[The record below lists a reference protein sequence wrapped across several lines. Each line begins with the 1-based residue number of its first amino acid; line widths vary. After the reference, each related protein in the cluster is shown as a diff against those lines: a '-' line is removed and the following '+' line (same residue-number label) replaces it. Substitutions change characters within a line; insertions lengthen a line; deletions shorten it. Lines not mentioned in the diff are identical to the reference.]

1 MLLINLDYQT
11 RVPIYEQIVHEI
23 ERYVA
28 LGILKPKDQ
37 IPSIRELAGQLG
49 VNPNTVKKAYDLL
62 ESKQVITTIST
73 KGTFIREAISNV
85 IEEKKNSLL
94 EEIIERVQELEK
106 LGMTEEEIIRRI
118 KNREIIFHD
127 FCFIFFNHFS

>member
-11 RVPIYEQIVHEI
+11 RVPIYEQIVREI

-49 VNPNTVKKAYDLL
+49 INPNTVKKAYDLL

-94 EEIIERVQELEK
+94 EEITERFQELEK
-106 LGMTEEEIIRRI
+106 LGMTEEEIIHRI
-118 KNREIIFHD
+118 KK
-127 FCFIFFNHFS
+127 S

>member
-11 RVPIYEQIVHEI
+11 RVPIYEQIVREI

-49 VNPNTVKKAYDLL
+49 
-62 ESKQVITTIST
+62 
-73 KGTFIREAISNV
+73 
-85 IEEKKNSLL
+85 
-94 EEIIERVQELEK
+94 
-106 LGMTEEEIIRRI
+106 MTEEEIIRRI
-118 KNREIIFHD
+118 RKP
-127 FCFIFFNHFS
+127 

>member
-49 VNPNTVKKAYDLL
+49 VNPNTVKKLTIYWKVSKLL
-62 ESKQVITTIST
+62 RQFQPKEHL
-73 KGTFIREAISNV
+73 F
-85 IEEKKNSLL
+85 EKPYL
-94 EEIIERVQELEK
+94 
-106 LGMTEEEIIRRI
+106 T
-118 KNREIIFHD
+118 
-127 FCFIFFNHFS
+127 